1 LRIGQ
6 TDSASGPFL
15 SFHLCSLAVQI
26 TTLQEWVIAEVNAGY
41 DAKVYWMKVISLART
56 AKLAKSLTG
65 DIVLPSDSRYSK
77 LRRVRN
83 HSVNMHPAVIVR
95 CADREDVQ
103 RAVEFARHHH
113 LPTAIRAGGHSFAG
127 HGTCENGLVID
138 LSSMKRVQVDP
149 IHERIRIEPGV
160 LAGELDCLTQSF
172 RMAVPLGSC
181 PSVGVAGYS
190 LGGGESSLTPKFGY
204 GCDSIVGLEVVT
216 ADGAV
221 LTATSEQNPDLF
233 WAMRG
238 AGANFGVATALEFQL
253 HPIETVLSG
262 NLRYP
267 IRQARKILHF
277 LDNFARTIP
286 PELFLIA
293 AVLPHP
299 GERMLDVK
307 IVWLGAKEKGERLL
321 QPLRKYLR
329 PFEDTIKPKAYLDEQ
344 RESFDVPE
352 GDHSSHRRGGH
363 FKRLTEDIIDTI
375 IEHSTHAPHETSGV
389 TMMYWH
395 GPWCVKPQ
403 DNAFGF
409 RRTGFEFW
417 IHSYWQK
424 AADREKS
431 YAWVEQ
437 FFGAMEPLS
446 TGAVYVNDLENEGE
460 ARVRAAYGDK
470 YNRLSVLK
478 RKFDPDNFFRV
489 NQNIPPAA
497 GTS

>member
-1 LRIGQ
+1 MKPPAL
-6 TDSASGPFL
+6 SA
-15 SFHLCSLAVQI
+15 I
-26 TTLQEWVIAEVNAGY
+26 
-41 DAKVYWMKVISLART
+41 
-56 AKLAKSLTG
+56 AKLARSLSG
-65 DIVLPSDSRYSK
+65 EVVLPDDHRYSK

-83 HSVNMHPAVIVR
+83 HTVNMHPALIVR
-95 CADREDVQ
+95 TADREDVQ
-103 RAVEFARHHH
+103 RAVEFARHHS

-127 HGTCENGLVID
+127 HGTCEKGLVID
-138 LSSMKRVQVDP
+138 LSTMKRAQVDP
-149 IHERIRIEPGV
+149 IHERITIEPGV
-160 LAGELDCLTQSF
+160 IAGELDGLTQSF

-181 PSVGVAGYS
+181 PSVGVAGYA

-204 GCDSIVGLEVVT
+204 GCDSIVGLDVVT
-216 ADGAV
+216 ADGEI
-221 LTATSEQNPDLF
+221 LTATAEQNPDLF

-238 AGANFGVATALEFQL
+238 AGANFGVATSLEFQL

-267 IRQARKILHF
+267 LRQAKKILHF
-277 LDNFARTIP
+277 LDGFAPTIP

-307 IVWLGAKEKGERLL
+307 IVWLGAKEKGERLIR
-321 QPLRKYLR
+321 PLRKYLR

-363 FKRLTEDIIDTI
+363 FKRLSEDVIDTI
-375 IEHSTHAPHETSGV
+375 IEHSSAAPHETSGV

-395 GPWCVKPQ
+395 GPWCAKPH

-417 IHSYWQK
+417 IHTYWEK
-424 AADREKS
+424 AADRAKS
-431 YAWVEQ
+431 IAWVEQ
-437 FFGAMEPLS
+437 FYGAMEPLA

-460 ARVRAAYGDK
+460 GRVRAACGDK
-470 YNRLSVLK
+470 YDRLSVLK
-478 RKFDPDNFFRV
+478 RKFDPDNFFRI
-489 NQNIPPAA
+489 NQNIPPAPKP
-497 GTS
+497 SL